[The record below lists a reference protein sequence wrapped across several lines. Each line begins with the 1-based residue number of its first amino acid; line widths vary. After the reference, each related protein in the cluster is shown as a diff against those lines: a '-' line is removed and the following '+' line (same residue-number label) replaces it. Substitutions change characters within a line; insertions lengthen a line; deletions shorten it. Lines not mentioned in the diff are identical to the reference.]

1 MERNFITNKDVG
13 LQPIHLCSVG
23 LSNGN
28 GALTN
33 MQVTNWY
40 QPPFFQWG
48 QAPRINK
55 TWGPKAKFSG
65 NFHGNVSFEIIGCN
79 GVLRFWHTIFFG
91 HSILVHNASEP
102 SVNNIKYVSYWL
114 VSPCNNQA
122 PMTGQSPVC
131 K

>member
-1 MERNFITNKDVG
+1 MIVRHYTVVLAHSLMMERNFITNKDVG
-13 LQPIHLCSVG
+13 LQPIHRCSVG

-65 NFHGNVSFEIIGCN
+65 NFHGNVSLETIGCK
-79 GVLRFWHTIFFG
+79 GVLRF
-91 HSILVHNASEP
+91 
-102 SVNNIKYVSYWL
+102 
-114 VSPCNNQA
+114 
-122 PMTGQSPVC
+122 
-131 K
+131 